1 MSPLRKVKENK
12 IKKKG
17 KISANRKSHRKASWG
32 RQVPSTPCAVPLPA
46 QREAGG
52 PLRAE
57 GRCVSG
63 RSGAEQDGKPIP
75 PATGLVAS
83 GGEARAG
90 RGREGPGT
98 EQGKATRKHVTPHP
112 SPHST
117 HGAPARAL
125 STQREQRADEGLRL
139 REILLFN

>member
-83 GGEARAG
+83 RGEARAG

-112 SPHST
+112 TPLTVHQPEPS
-117 HGAPARAL
+117 AP
-125 STQREQRADEGLRL
+125 REQRADEGLRL